1 MKFKFTIS
9 AFFILASFS
18 AQGGGLYNIPN
29 ESEETLP
36 IEWGVGLNAIWDSNT
51 NPTSPGPEDETFA
64 LSPYVDMTFVK
75 GSPQTIWDVYAKL
88 GVLHYLDAPAAAD
101 SDDTYPQVRVGVDL
115 THRFD
120 ERLRFVSN
128 NFVSYEVEP
137 DYSYGFASN
146 RLNSEYL
153 YAETDNAF
161 GYRWTERLATYT
173 GLKLT
178 LLDYDSAADSDRF
191 TWTLYHQFRYVLSP
205 QTVGTASIRYAQTT
219 ANDRASD
226 STDLHL
232 LLGAE
237 HRFTPNTIM
246 IANVGAQMREVD
258 AGSSSNTS
266 PYAEVTLRTQVNE
279 QFIVSGFLRY
289 GAEVYDTIVD
299 LAPGPVA
306 EYDSRLTL
314 RIGTQANYQISQ
326 KLSLFGGL
334 DMIDTSYE
342 DGRVISGLGTA
353 GDRSET
359 LYNAYI
365 GATLEITEYLDGT
378 ISYNIT
384 TSNSNIA
391 NREYDRSR
399 ISVGLKA
406 EF

>member
-1 MKFKFTIS
+1 
-9 AFFILASFS
+9 
-18 AQGGGLYNIPN
+18 
-29 ESEETLP
+29 
-36 IEWGVGLNAIWDSNT
+36 
-51 NPTSPGPEDETFA
+51 
-64 LSPYVDMTFVK
+64 
-75 GSPQTIWDVYAKL
+75 
-88 GVLHYLDAPAAAD
+88 
-101 SDDTYPQVRVGVDL
+101 
-115 THRFD
+115 
-120 ERLRFVSN
+120 
-128 NFVSYEVEP
+128 
-137 DYSYGFASN
+137 
-146 RLNSEYL
+146 
-153 YAETDNAF
+153 
-161 GYRWTERLATYT
+161 
-173 GLKLT
+173 
-178 LLDYDSAADSDRF
+178 
-191 TWTLYHQFRYVLSP
+191 
-205 QTVGTASIRYAQTT
+205 
-219 ANDRASD
+219 
-226 STDLHL
+226 
-232 LLGAE
+232 
-237 HRFTPNTIM
+237 M

-342 DGRVISGLGTA
+342 DGRVISGPGTA
-353 GDRSET
+353 DDRSET

-399 ISVGLKA
+399 ISVCLKA